1 MANYVID
8 LTKAK
13 AGTGYFTVEGT
24 GATSLSADTETT
36 WKVENPANSATKIAT
51 VKDKKFT
58 AEGTVVAGLAITG
71 KSVNVTSI
79 TGSEKDDIIN
89 VTGVQKIDAGEGAD
103 QITISKGT
111 VSVTTGSGAD
121 SVFVTGGKAIIADAA
136 ENDVIA
142 VTSGTALLGTD
153 QKISLTGGALTGTEN
168 GFTVTADATIDGQ
181 KVAKDSTIT
190 ENGELKLAMGST
202 FKGVSLSAGAATA
215 DLTTGVI
222 TAGDDGLTATAS
234 QTASIKGGAG
244 SDNIT
249 VTGGTVSINGA
260 GAGDVVAVTGGAAD
274 LGNGISLT
282 SGTLNFTAA
291 KATADDEGVALVVS
305 KLDDLKNIE
314 LGEGAD
320 TISVTGSFTKAEVV
334 KALASS
340 NYVDGTD
347 KIVLGTAGVNKTD
360 SLTNDD
366 ATADIANATLA
377 NDSVTYNGSTLAL
390 GDSGYYSTVTAKGK
404 DGAPDTIAAFA
415 GSYGADLDF
424 SNGTAAYAVNT
435 AINGDEADVVTG
447 GRNKDTILAG
457 SNDTVNGSRG
467 GDIVKFADGATN
479 VVLGLT
485 EKEDTV
491 NVTGFKTGFED
502 EAGTIALD
510 STVADNIKFTT
521 YGDDLVITGHGTT
534 VKFNDVSLK
543 SGTAVDLKVDSGDK
557 AGAQY
562 YEVVSEAGEL
572 DTLASYVYGVSGNTT
587 NKLRLAD
594 NASADYTL
602 EMSNGHYFSDSRTY
616 ANINY
621 VDASAATGN
630 VALLGTTDTR
640 STLRGGAGNT
650 TLFGGGKSDDLLIA
664 EKGDTNFYYGS
675 GNGRD
680 TIQGYKYQTST
691 TVGDVVNL
699 TNGDLISTTR
709 KGDRTT
715 MTFDPTGDS
724 AADVLTIQSASTDS
738 IQKLRYT
745 YHDGVDTRVQIGQ
758 TSSKNVFSYDADTD
772 IYYGG
777 TKSDAIEVTGS
788 EDVTIALDGS
798 TIGNL
803 TKNVSYTENINTLD
817 AQTATGAVALY
828 GAKGNDTIRGSH
840 GDSTLFGG
848 AGDDV
853 LYGNTDTSSYI
864 TSFFF
869 GTGCGND
876 TIAASN
882 SDDKVMLYNATS
894 DEFDEANST
903 ASGTGL
909 TLALTDG
916 STLTIKK
923 YRTGVNT
930 FVFSD
935 GVVKTYDASTKKW
948 ANA

>member
-8 LTKAK
+8 LTKAV
-13 AGTGYFTVEGT
+13 AGTGYFTVDGT

-36 WKVENPANSATKIAT
+36 WKVQDSAPTATKIAT
-51 VKDKKFT
+51 VTDKKFT
-58 AEGTVVAGLAITG
+58 AESAVVAGLAITG

-79 TGSEKDDIIN
+79 TGSKKDDIIN
-89 VTGVQKIDAGEGAD
+89 VTGVQKINAGSGAD
-103 QITISKGT
+103 QITVSKGT
-111 VSVTTGSGAD
+111 VSVTTGDGAD
-121 SVFVTGGKAIIADAA
+121 SVFVTGGKAIIEDAD
-136 ENDVIA
+136 ETGDVIT
-142 VTSGTALLGTD
+142 VTSGTALLGTK
-153 QKISLTGGALTGTEN
+153 QKISLTGGALTGTAN

-190 ENGELKLAMGST
+190 KDGALNLATGNT

-222 TAGDDGLTATAS
+222 KAGENGLTATAS
-234 QTASIKGGAG
+234 QTASITGGNG

-249 VTGGTVSINGA
+249 VTGGTVSIDGP
-260 GAGDVVAVTGGAAD
+260 GEGDVVAVTGGAAD

-282 SGTLNFTAA
+282 SGTLTFTGSNA
-291 KATADDEGVALVVS
+291 ATADDEGVALVVS
-305 KLDDLKNIE
+305 DLTNLENIK

-320 TISVTGSFTKAEVV
+320 TISVTGSFTKAEV
-334 KALASS
+334 KAVLST
-340 NYVDGTD
+340 YVDGTD
-347 KIVLGTAGVNKTD
+347 KIVLGAAGVNRTD
-360 SLTNDD
+360 SLTNEN

-390 GDSGYYSTVTAKGK
+390 GDNGYYSSVTGTGLDGK
-404 DGAPDTIAAFA
+404 PDTVVAFA

-435 AINGDEADVVTG
+435 AINVDEADVVTG

-491 NVTGFKTGFED
+491 NVSGFKTGFED

-543 SGTAVDLKVDSGDK
+543 SGKAVDLKVDSGDK

-587 NKLRLAD
+587 NKLTLAD
-594 NASADYTL
+594 NDSADYTL

-680 TIQGYKYQTST
+680 TIKGYKYQTST

-699 TNGDLISTTR
+699 TNGNLISTTR
-709 KGDRTT
+709 KGDTTT
-715 MTFDPTGDS
+715 MTFEPTGDS
-724 AADVLTIQSASTDS
+724 AADVLTIKSASTDS

-803 TKNVSYTENINTLD
+803 TKNVSYTKNINTLD

-828 GAKGNDTIRGSH
+828 GAEGNDTIRGSH